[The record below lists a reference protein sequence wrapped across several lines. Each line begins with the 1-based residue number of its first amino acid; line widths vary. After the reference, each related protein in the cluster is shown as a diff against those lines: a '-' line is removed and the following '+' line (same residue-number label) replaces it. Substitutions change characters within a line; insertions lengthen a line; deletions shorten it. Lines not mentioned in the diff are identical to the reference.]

1 MLKKLKNNHPLLVLT
16 IISFILLIKLAV
28 FRIQV
33 YGEVSWLRLLII
45 DFPIWMLLP
54 VIVFFVIRRVSPIIS
69 LIYNVFVS
77 ALMVSII
84 WYERY
89 FQTVPSY
96 FDLKQGDQA
105 GSVMETVSLL
115 YSPLDLLF
123 FADIVVY
130 VVLFI
135 VSLNRQLAMKNRRK
149 MGVVAVALLALSIVT
164 TAIAMQQ
171 PIIDMTL
178 FAKERGFMQTQLV
191 QVAKQNSASAEMN
204 LLTDGELARLKGNEF
219 VAYSEHE
226 RFGIAEDR
234 HLFVIQVESLQNF
247 AINQTIDGQE
257 LTPNINDLLSD
268 SLYFDRM
275 FQQIGAGNT
284 SDAEWFLHTSLM
296 TKGLDPTVNY
306 LNGEELPSLVNL
318 LNDREYYTTTY
329 HADELKYWNR
339 ENLYPALGFDY
350 AYSLDEIPNEDIIGI
365 GPSDRIMFEFAEE
378 EVKKQLSEGKK
389 IYANLMTL
397 TSHTPFKVPEKDAYL
412 ELPVSY
418 EDTYTGNYLQS
429 VRYVDET
436 IGEFI
441 AFLKEE
447 GIYEE
452 SIIVING
459 DHSGLHGTPM
469 KVSDNK
475 LMAELLGHPYTFKDR
490 FLLPFVIAAPGL
502 FESEVN
508 SNFGGQVDMMPTIMN
523 LMGIEPQAPM
533 IGHNMLQYEN
543 NLLAVRYYLPG
554 GSYITGDHMYLG
566 QNARYPERYF
576 DLDTMERIE
585 PDKETIE
592 QKQENALKIL
602 NHSDALLSNFLDES
616 EKEVE
621 SGEES

>member
-54 VIVFFVIRRVSPIIS
+54 VIVFFVIRRVSPTIS

-96 FDLKQGDQA
+96 FDLKQSDQA

-130 VVLFI
+130 VVFI

-149 MGVVAVALLALSIVT
+149 MGAVAVALLALSIVT

-284 SDAEWFLHTSLM
+284 SDAEWLLHTSLM

-602 NHSDALLSNFLDES
+602 NHSDALLSNFLNES

-621 SGEES
+621 SGKES